1 VSKPAVALLRR
12 DLRVTRVLW
21 APMAF
26 SYFAFLLMFM
36 HNIWVY
42 LATGACLA
50 FVAAATVPAIDD
62 RYQTDPLF
70 AALPGTRLSLVA
82 GRYLAWG
89 VFTIV
94 CLAFFLASTAAIHAG
109 FGDRIPRLGSLLSL
123 KGTAAFLAGTSLAG
137 LIFLPLHFRLGYWRA
152 MWVFT
157 VAGLVISAAGLNI
170 LGGLAPGGAEAAA
183 GPAQMPS
190 AFASTARGLRAL
202 AGLIDRDLGRPDV
215 GALLAVIIALLLWLS
230 YQLSVRFYEKRDL

>member
-1 VSKPAVALLRR
+1 MSKPAIAILRK
-12 DLRVTRVLW
+12 DLGVTRVLW

-26 SYFAFLLMFM
+26 SYFVFLLMFM

-50 FVAAATVPAIDD
+50 FVAAATVLAIDD

-70 AALPGTRLSLVA
+70 AALPGTRRSLVA

-89 VFTIV
+89 VFTIA
-94 CLAFFLASTAAIHAG
+94 CLALFLASTAAIHAG
-109 FGDRIPRLGSLLSL
+109 VGDRVPRLVSLLSL
-123 KGTAAFLAGTSLAG
+123 KGTMAFLVGTLVAAAF
-137 LIFLPLHFRLGYWRA
+137 FLPLHFRLGFWRA
-152 MWVFT
+152 MWVFS
-157 VAGLVISAAGLNI
+157 VAGLVMSAAGLN
-170 LGGLAPGGAEAAA
+170 LLAGLAPGGAEAGA
-183 GPAQMPS
+183 GPAAMPG

-215 GALLAVIIALLLWLS
+215 AAGLAAFIVLLAYLS
-230 YQLSVRFYEKRDL
+230 YRLSVRFCEKRDL

>member
-1 VSKPAVALLRR
+1 MSSPAIAVLRK
-12 DLRVTRVLW
+12 DLRATRLFW

-42 LATGACLA
+42 LATGTCLA
-50 FVAAATVPAIDD
+50 FVAAVTVMIIDD

-70 AALPGTRLSLVA
+70 AALPGTRRRLVA

-89 VFTIV
+89 AFTIA
-94 CLAFFLASTAAIHAG
+94 CLGFFLASTAAIHAG
-109 FGDRIPRLGSLLSL
+109 FGDRVPRLDSLLSL
-123 KGTAAFLAGTSLAG
+123 EGAAAFLAGTSLAG
-137 LIFLPLHFRLGYWRA
+137 LLFLPLHFRLGFWRA

-157 VAGLVISAAGLNI
+157 VAGLVLTAAGLNF
-170 LGGLAPGGAEAAA
+170 LAGPAPAGAEAGA
-183 GPAQMPS
+183 GPAAMPG

-215 GALLAVIIALLLWLS
+215 AAGLAAVIALLVYLS
-230 YQLSVRFYEKRDL
+230 YRLSVRFYGKRDL